1 MSVTRTKP
9 QPAPADTAE
18 ASAPTGARAWIRD
31 LGMGMRFAAGGGR
44 EGWVRTILTAVG
56 VGLGVALLLGA
67 ASVPYLTDHR
77 SDRSSARE
85 AADRMTLAG
94 KIKRSDTTVLMRDT
108 FTTFRDRSL
117 EGRFVRAEGGRPVLP
132 PGLGT
137 LPGDHEMVV
146 SPALRDLL
154 DDPGARL
161 LKERFRD
168 YRVTGTIADA
178 GLVSPQEL
186 FYYAGSGTLT
196 THDGAYRAARF
207 GYDMSEPLNAL
218 LMVLVVLICVVLLT
232 PVAVFIGTAVRF
244 GGDRRDR
251 RLAALRLVGADARA
265 VRRIAAGESLFGAL
279 LGLAVGTVFFL
290 AIRQLVAVVDLDK
303 VSAFPS
309 DLRPVPVLAA
319 LIVVA
324 VPLSAVLVTVFSL
337 RSVAI
342 EPLGVVRGGAPRRRR
357 LWWRLLLPVAG
368 IGILLAI
375 GRVSSTDQD
384 INVYAIA
391 TGATLALVGLSTL
404 LPWLLE
410 SVVARL
416 RGGPVPWQL
425 ATRRLQLSS
434 GTAARAVS
442 GITIAVAG
450 AVALQMMFASMHD
463 DFNRVTGQDPHR
475 AQLTV
480 NSQVGDGRLAQ
491 RMIDEFRH
499 TKGVKSVIGTV
510 STYATRPGPVAEG
523 DIPPTTTIS
532 VGTCA
537 TLRELARVGSCHD
550 GDTFV
555 SHTGDRKMN
564 DWVDESA
571 RPGKPVDVG
580 PGDGSEA
587 GQELWT
593 LPAGTRTVQ
602 ARPSPTGDKVDG
614 ILATPGAIDI
624 AKLTEATTTAM
635 VQIDPKVPD
644 AEEYAR
650 NTAAHIDPLLDVM
663 SIKAVNRDKQYASIA
678 RGLQI
683 GAAATMALI
692 AASMLVSTL
701 EQLRERKRLLA
712 ALTAFG
718 TRRRS
723 MAWSILWQTAIPV
736 ALGLGLA
743 VGGGLGLGYVMT
755 RMIDKQVTDWWA
767 FAPLT
772 AGGAA
777 LIVVVTLLSLPPLWR
792 MMRPDGLR
800 TE

>member
-1 MSVTRTKP
+1 MSATRTKP
-9 QPAPADTAE
+9 QPAPAATASD
-18 ASAPTGARAWIRD
+18 SAPTGVRAWIRD
-31 LGMGMRFAAGGGR
+31 LGMGMRFAAAGGR
-44 EGWVRTILTAVG
+44 EGWIRTILTAVG

-77 SDRSSARE
+77 SERSSARE

-94 KIKRSDTTVLMRDT
+94 KIKRSDTTLLMRDS

-117 EGRFVRAEGGRPVLP
+117 EGRFVRAEGSRPVLP
-132 PGLGT
+132 PGLGK
-137 LPGDHEMVV
+137 LPGNDEMVV

-168 YRVTGTIADA
+168 YRITGTIADA

-186 FYYAGSGTLT
+186 FYYAGSDTLT
-196 THDGAYRAARF
+196 PRDGGYRAAKF
-207 GYDMSEPLNAL
+207 GTDLSEPLNAL

-279 LGLAVGTVFFL
+279 LGLAVGAVFFL
-290 AIRQLVAVVDLDK
+290 AIRQLIGVVDLDR

-309 DLRPVPVLAA
+309 DVQPVPVLAA
-319 LIVVA
+319 LIIVA

-342 EPLGVVRGGAPRRRR
+342 EPLGVVRGGVPRRRR

-368 IGILLAI
+368 IGILLAM

-384 INVYAIA
+384 INTYAIA

-463 DFNRVTGQDPHR
+463 DFNRATGQDPHR

-480 NSQVGDGRLAQ
+480 NSQAGDGRLAQ
-491 RMIDEFRH
+491 RMIDDFRD

-510 STYATRPGPVAEG
+510 STYATRPGPVPEG
-523 DIPPTTTIS
+523 EIQPTTTIS
-532 VGTCA
+532 IGTCA
-537 TLRELARVGSCHD
+537 TLRELARVGDCRD

-580 PGDGSEA
+580 AGDGKKSN
-587 GQELWT
+587 QVLWT
-593 LPAGTRTVQ
+593 LPADARTVQ

-624 AKLTEATTTAM
+624 AKLTGATTTAM

-644 AEEYAR
+644 AEEYVR
-650 NTAAHIDPLLDVM
+650 NTAAHIDPMLDVM

-723 MAWSILWQTAIPV
+723 MAWSVLWQTAIPV

-743 VGGGLGLGYVMT
+743 IGGGLGLGYVMT

-772 AGGAA
+772 AGGAGLVA
-777 LIVVVTLLSLPPLWR
+777 AVTLLSLPPLWR

>member
-1 MSVTRTKP
+1 M
-9 QPAPADTAE
+9 
-18 ASAPTGARAWIRD
+18 
-31 LGMGMRFAAGGGR
+31 
-44 EGWVRTILTAVG
+44 
-56 VGLGVALLLGA
+56 
-67 ASVPYLTDHR
+67 
-77 SDRSSARE
+77 
-85 AADRMTLAG
+85 
-94 KIKRSDTTVLMRDT
+94 
-108 FTTFRDRSL
+108 
-117 EGRFVRAEGGRPVLP
+117 
-132 PGLGT
+132 
-137 LPGDHEMVV
+137 
-146 SPALRDLL
+146 
-154 DDPGARL
+154 
-161 LKERFRD
+161 
-168 YRVTGTIADA
+168 
-178 GLVSPQEL
+178 
-186 FYYAGSGTLT
+186 
-196 THDGAYRAARF
+196 
-207 GYDMSEPLNAL
+207 
-218 LMVLVVLICVVLLT
+218 
-232 PVAVFIGTAVRF
+232 
-244 GGDRRDR
+244 
-251 RLAALRLVGADARA
+251 
-265 VRRIAAGESLFGAL
+265 
-279 LGLAVGTVFFL
+279 FFL
-290 AIRQLVAVVDLDK
+290 AVRQLVAVVDLDK

-309 DLRPVPVLAA
+309 DVRPVPVLAA

-324 VPLSAVLVTVFSL
+324 VPLSAVLVTVLSL

-342 EPLGVVRGGAPRRRR
+342 EPLGVVRGGVPRRRR

-368 IGILLAI
+368 IGVLLAI

-384 INVYAIA
+384 INAYAIA

-450 AVALQMMFASMHD
+450 AIALQMMFASMHD
-463 DFNRVTGQDPHR
+463 DFNRATGQDPHR

-480 NSQVGDGRLAQ
+480 SSLVGDGRLAQ
-491 RMIDEFRH
+491 RMIDDFRA
-499 TKGVKSVIGTV
+499 TKGVQSVIGTV
-510 STYATRPGPVAEG
+510 STYATRPGPVPEG
-523 DIPPTTTIS
+523 EIQPTTTIS

-537 TLRELARVGSCHD
+537 TLRELARVGSCRD

-580 PGDGSEA
+580 PGDGRKSS
-587 GQELWT
+587 QILWT
-593 LPAGTRTVQ
+593 LPADARTVR

-614 ILATPGAIDI
+614 ILATPGAIDS

-644 AEEYAR
+644 AEEYTR
-650 NTAAHIDPLLDVM
+650 NTAAHIDPMLDVM

-723 MAWSILWQTAIPV
+723 MAWSVLWQTAIPV

-743 VGGGLGLGYVMT
+743 IGGGLGLGYVMT
-755 RMIDKQVTDWWA
+755 RMIDKQVTDWWV
-767 FAPLT
+767 FAPLA

-777 LIVVVTLLSLPPLWR
+777 LIAVVTLLSLPPLWR

>member
-9 QPAPADTAE
+9 QPSSTITAE
-18 ASAPTGARAWIRD
+18 TSAPTGVRAWIRD

-94 KIKRSDTTVLMRDT
+94 KIKRSDSTVLMRDT

-132 PGLGT
+132 PGLGK

-161 LKERFRD
+161 LEERFRD

-178 GLVSPQEL
+178 GLVSPREL
-186 FYYAGSGTLT
+186 FFYAGSDTLT
-196 THDGAYRAARF
+196 TSDGGYRAAKF
-207 GYDMSEPLNAL
+207 GSDMSEPLNAL

-279 LGLAVGTVFFL
+279 LGLAVGAVFFL
-290 AIRQLVAVVDLDK
+290 AVRQLVAVVDLDK

-309 DLRPVPVLAA
+309 DVRPVPVLAA

-324 VPLSAVLVTVFSL
+324 VPLSAVLVTVLSL

-342 EPLGVVRGGAPRRRR
+342 EPLGVVRGGTPRRRR

-368 IGILLAI
+368 IGILLAV

-384 INVYAIA
+384 INAYAIA

-480 NSQVGDGRLAQ
+480 TSLVGDGRLAQ
-491 RMIDEFRH
+491 RMIDDFRA

-537 TLRELARVGSCHD
+537 TLRELARVGNCRD

-564 DWVDESA
+564 DWVDRSA

-580 PGDGSEA
+580 PGDGRKSS
-587 GQELWT
+587 QVLWT
-593 LPAGTRTVQ
+593 LPADARTVQ

-650 NTAAHIDPLLDVM
+650 NTAAHIDPTLDVM
-663 SIKAVNRDKQYASIA
+663 SIKAVDRDKQYASIA

-723 MAWSILWQTAIPV
+723 MAWSVLWQTAIPV

-743 VGGGLGLGYVMT
+743 IGGGLGLGYVMT
-755 RMIDKQVTDWWA
+755 RMIDKQVTDWWV

-777 LIVVVTLLSLPPLWR
+777 LVAVVTLLSLPPLWR